1 MLLALADVAFAM
13 TKCSMLPRWVAGGGL
28 SLGVVFFAKENFL
41 KVFKDVLPVVLG
53 VSFGIFSI
61 ALAYVVFLFCD
72 ALIYSVGFNWVL
84 QKAEEAK
91 LFDFALLVAIC
102 SFFGKEYLDSRRKR
116 KEKVRKLAACK
127 VLMAEELRLNYYAQ
141 STLERIFK
149 SAVDDEDV
157 SLRPLLTYKLERG
170 IDFFSVQESKY
181 GSEGMMPIPKV
192 HFKYYDRF
200 VDVIAELDE
209 NLFSAMQEAYIEIR
223 ELEHV
228 RVSLINNLQLGD
240 NETRYIPKDIRDNG
254 FVGYASNVVAV
265 AYVPMNRFYILCA
278 GKPLTESQLR

>member
-1 MLLALADVAFAM
+1 M
-13 TKCSMLPRWVAGGGL
+13 
-28 SLGVVFFAKENFL
+28 

-53 VSFGIFSI
+53 VSFGILSI
-61 ALAYVVFLFCD
+61 AAAYVLFVFCYE
-72 ALIYSVGFNWVL
+72 LIYSAGFKWL
-84 QKAEEAK
+84 LRKAEEAK

-116 KEKVRKLAACK
+116 KEQARKLAACK

-141 STLERIFK
+141 STLESIFK

-157 SLRPLLTYKLERG
+157 SLRPLLAYKLERG
-170 IDFFSVQESKY
+170 IDFFSVQEGKN
-181 GSEGMMPIPKV
+181 GSEGMTPIPKV

-209 NLFSAMQEAYIEIR
+209 NLFIVMQEAYIEIR

-228 RVSLINNLQLGD
+228 RTSLINNLQVGD
-240 NETRYIPKDIRDNG
+240 NENRYMPKDIRDNG
-254 FVGYASNVVAV
+254 FVDYASDVVAD
-265 AYVPMNRFYILCA
+265 AYAPMNRFYILCA
-278 GKPLTESQLR
+278 GKPLTKSQLR